1 MNVPPPTLCFSLLA
15 SQQYERANRTNEGRR
30 AIIRIRNRIS
40 FCQQKEGVTGW
51 HQAIYQT
58 NVCCYA
64 ARRIERIVRV
74 RVLLVRKRT
83 DESSNCELML
93 STRTRRLAVK
103 CEGRQV
109 VVRSEEGWIC
119 VALFSGL
126 VVLL

>member
-1 MNVPPPTLCFSLLA
+1 M
-15 SQQYERANRTNEGRR
+15 
-30 AIIRIRNRIS
+30 
-40 FCQQKEGVTGW
+40 
-51 HQAIYQT
+51 
-58 NVCCYA
+58 
-64 ARRIERIVRV
+64 RV